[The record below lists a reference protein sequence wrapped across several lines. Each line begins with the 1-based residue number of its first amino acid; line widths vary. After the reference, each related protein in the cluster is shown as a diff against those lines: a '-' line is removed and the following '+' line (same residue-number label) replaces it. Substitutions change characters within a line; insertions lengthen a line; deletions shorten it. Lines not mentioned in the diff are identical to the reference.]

1 MPLKAICRA
10 RQAPL
15 PLDCPAKAI
24 RSPAMLTKYSKIF
37 RPVHSFVFVGK
48 KDGRAPAMGLG
59 FAREPLAAICHLSVP
74 GTALLH
80 FPKSRSPACG
90 GATCLSKH
98 LLN

>member
-15 PLDCPAKAI
+15 PQDCPAKAI

-37 RPVHSFVFVGK
+37 RTIHSFVFVGK

-59 FAREPLAAICHLSVP
+59 SAKWPLEFEDLVWPRERVPRQLTLAIH
-74 GTALLH
+74 
-80 FPKSRSPACG
+80 
-90 GATCLSKH
+90 ATGD
-98 LLN
+98 